1 MVGLL
6 VFEDRDF
13 TAQRGHKRCSSHPP
27 RAIIDMNQ
35 DGTDPMSPA
44 FPASGQ
50 VCFIDEEQE
59 TQRCAKSRTCTPHL
73 SEM

>member
-13 TAQRGHKRCSSHPP
+13 SAQRGHKRCSSHPP

-35 DGTDPMSPA
+35 DGTDPLSPA

-50 VCFIDEEQE
+50 VCFIGE
-59 TQRCAKSRTCTPHL
+59 TQRCAKSRTCTPKL